1 MFNWFFNIFKVA
13 KKVQDEPA
21 VNYTEQITNKLDEF
35 LNDKSVYLGGLPLT
49 FNNIVGIIH
58 EAVDAKR
65 GEAGLYNQ
73 EKQEL
78 VKDGE
83 SSTTLDYILIA
94 SYLKSDTGKDLV
106 LKKLKEKV
114 SQLKEKTPE
123 NIKNSAI
130 ELFKNDIAD
139 DVIRTS
145 KRNFGLRNIIKAKH
159 NEDKDAPVPVSSTE
173 TTDDEGNTQNVLDIT
188 TDPAGTPEDYVLLD
202 NDAKKGLKKV
212 LYNITHSKTINSD
225 TKQALISW
233 VINVGASM
241 LRAPDFSFD
250 GKSTLVDKNGKA
262 IVSKLPKE
270 LVEKFI
276 VLDDVDKQSENVNSV
291 INNTK
296 ISVPALSD
304 AKISLSDL
312 DEITDALDKTHKLF
326 RKLATHKEDL
336 FISAGQLLNHF
347 DYVNKIIENIG
358 DDTEAAKDF
367 KKEVDYSKLTAFV
380 DKIKAVPGLED
391 TIRSLDATFGTDE
404 YKKYESDRQKYYGV
418 VENLFDKP
426 TVEKTNTKEQLA
438 SLTQEAKDTYK
449 QAMLSF
455 EKLQQLD
462 KNTDEYKNVSEI
474 YQADY
479 VKYNVLK
486 QKIKYLGAGSGTGSE
501 EAKTGI
507 SFKKYLTTAAKTISN
522 RSKYLN
528 RILKKSKAKAS
539 ADALSKNLDFINKTR
554 AEALRVLG
562 KTDDLTNDEKTLIK
576 KYLSG
581 SVFSANNAA
590 MLSVMK
596 NTIGSS
602 GDRINTEYLNE
613 QFADVLMNTVLWN
626 KAKTVNYLGDKGV
639 LGDDV
644 YETAVKYYRYI
655 FDPDVYVLT
664 PEQREKVL
672 EPGPTKSDALYYI
685 YKNPEEATVDNNV
698 LSEEERQNFLNSLT
712 KGALYYLDRT
722 DRKKILTDYTED
734 TGARID
740 TQNIDKDAVVQDL
753 NNGALDR
760 VITPLEAEEGEEILE
775 DLDDIHKQLLLKKD
789 RENKVTESKEST
801 EEQITDIDE
810 KLKQV
815 TSIIKDT
822 ELPQEHVQILTEE
835 YFKLENEREK
845 LADVDLQKH
854 ENELN
859 KLSVDVENLLDK
871 LTVLRRKLAT
881 KDTKSAAMAWAD
893 KHALDEDVLA
903 AYEYYYKDGELLPAV
918 EYRGYWF
925 PIYKY
930 RTGEA
935 QLDDTPLKDPVIV
948 TKEDKES
955 GAYLVHQAD
964 DIYIKDSETGFYYKA
979 NKETKSI
986 EDAVPHKELPGL
998 DSSTQ
1003 IKDTIL
1009 KKYNYP
1015 DGRSAY
1021 LHLLDIYDNPK
1032 VKPEEKEVLFS
1043 LFETDMSL
1051 VRDFVKK
1058 VGNNLDLLPNTL
1070 YNSVKKLITSD
1081 IEKHNEGIEKKK
1093 DTSDEYNQSEQDN
1106 DEYVEEEEENPF
1118 ASPERY
1124 LGPKRNEPLP
1134 LKTQIEE
1141 PKTEEESNGEEDVV
1155 SPTEE
1160 EEVVTTE
1167 SGFYF
1172 GIQKTAE
1179 FFKFAESDDGYTAE
1193 NNPLADKKEQ
1203 KDIETGMEGFTY
1215 QPTEQAKVDDES
1227 DNTEFSMEKL
1237 GKVLKQVKTK
1247 SPEKWQ
1253 EVIDL
1258 VKQSSA
1264 KSGDD
1269 LAVFMELWA
1278 NNDWNASAALRAY
1291 NASAVEPR
1299 DNNYFYSMYERNVW
1313 PAIQTMPAVVNIVN
1327 SLSKNE
1333 VVEPSDVDTNE
1344 YKNV

>member
-1 MFNWFFNIFKVA
+1 
-13 KKVQDEPA
+13 
-21 VNYTEQITNKLDEF
+21 
-35 LNDKSVYLGGLPLT
+35 
-49 FNNIVGIIH
+49 
-58 EAVDAKR
+58 
-65 GEAGLYNQ
+65 
-73 EKQEL
+73 
-78 VKDGE
+78 
-83 SSTTLDYILIA
+83 
-94 SYLKSDTGKDLV
+94 
-106 LKKLKEKV
+106 
-114 SQLKEKTPE
+114 
-123 NIKNSAI
+123 
-130 ELFKNDIAD
+130 
-139 DVIRTS
+139 
-145 KRNFGLRNIIKAKH
+145 
-159 NEDKDAPVPVSSTE
+159 
-173 TTDDEGNTQNVLDIT
+173 
-188 TDPAGTPEDYVLLD
+188 
-202 NDAKKGLKKV
+202 
-212 LYNITHSKTINSD
+212 
-225 TKQALISW
+225 
-233 VINVGASM
+233 
-241 LRAPDFSFD
+241 
-250 GKSTLVDKNGKA
+250 
-262 IVSKLPKE
+262 
-270 LVEKFI
+270 
-276 VLDDVDKQSENVNSV
+276 
-291 INNTK
+291 
-296 ISVPALSD
+296 
-304 AKISLSDL
+304 
-312 DEITDALDKTHKLF
+312 
-326 RKLATHKEDL
+326 
-336 FISAGQLLNHF
+336 
-347 DYVNKIIENIG
+347 
-358 DDTEAAKDF
+358 
-367 KKEVDYSKLTAFV
+367 
-380 DKIKAVPGLED
+380 
-391 TIRSLDATFGTDE
+391 
-404 YKKYESDRQKYYGV
+404 
-418 VENLFDKP
+418 
-426 TVEKTNTKEQLA
+426 
-438 SLTQEAKDTYK
+438 
-449 QAMLSF
+449 MLSF
-455 EKLQQLD
+455 EKLQQMD
-462 KNTDEYKNVSEI
+462 KNSAEYKNVAEI
-474 YQADY
+474 YQSDY

-486 QKIKYLGAGSGTGSE
+486 QKIKYLGAGSGTDGAE
-501 EAKTGI
+501 DKTGI
-507 SFKKYLTTAAKTISN
+507 SFNKYLTTAAKTISN

-554 AEALRVLG
+554 AEALLVLG
-562 KTDDLTNDEKTLIK
+562 KTDDLTVDEKTLIK

-596 NTIGSS
+596 NTIGSA
-602 GDRINTEYLNE
+602 GDNINTEYLNK

-626 KAKTVNYLGDKGV
+626 KAKTVNYLRDKEV
-639 LGDDV
+639 LEDDA
-644 YETAVKYYRYI
+644 YEKAVNYYRNT
-655 FDPDVYVLT
+655 FDPAVYVLT
-664 PEQREKVL
+664 PEQREKVS

-698 LSEEERQNFLNSLT
+698 LSEEERQDFLNILT
-712 KGALYYLDRT
+712 KSALYSLDRT

-734 TGARID
+734 TGAHID
-740 TQNIDKDAVVQDL
+740 TQNIDKATVVQDL

-801 EEQITDIDE
+801 AEQITDVDK
-810 KLKQV
+810 KLKQLAD
-815 TSIIKDT
+815 IIKDP
-822 ELPQEHVQILTEE
+822 ELSQEQVQILTEE
-835 YFKLENEREK
+835 YSKLEQEREK
-845 LADVDLQKH
+845 LVGVDLQKH
-854 ENELN
+854 EKELN
-859 KLSVDVENLLDK
+859 NLSVDVENLLDK

-881 KDTKSAAMAWAD
+881 KDTKSAAMVWAD
-893 KHALDEDVLA
+893 KHALDEDVLTE
-903 AYEYYYKDGELLPAV
+903 YEYYYKDGKLLPAV

-948 TKEDKES
+948 TKADKES

-964 DIYIKDSETGFYYKA
+964 DIYIKDSETGFYYKT

-998 DSSTQ
+998 DYNTQ

-1015 DGRSAY
+1015 DGRDAY
-1021 LHLLDIYDNPK
+1021 LRLLDIYDNPK
-1032 VKPEEKEVLFS
+1032 VKPEEKEILFS
-1043 LFETDMSL
+1043 LFENDMRL

-1058 VGNNLDLLPNTL
+1058 IGNNIDLLPNTL
-1070 YNSVKKLITSD
+1070 YNRVKNLITLD
-1081 IEKHNEGIEKKK
+1081 IEKHNEDIKKKK
-1093 DTSDEYNQSEQDN
+1093 DTTHDFSQSELDKA
-1106 DEYVEEEEENPF
+1106 EYVEEEENPF
-1118 ASPERY
+1118 SSAERN

-1141 PKTEEESNGEEDVV
+1141 PKTEEESYQEEDVV

-1160 EEVVTTE
+1160 EEGVTTE

-1179 FFKFAESDDGYTAE
+1179 FFKFAESEDGYTAE

-1203 KDIETGMEGFTY
+1203 KNIETSMEGFTY
-1215 QPTEQAKVDDES
+1215 QPTEQAKVDEES

-1269 LAVFMELWA
+1269 LAIFMELWA

-1291 NASAVEPR
+1291 NASAVESR